1 MFSRYHQNSQ
11 WLYANSFSLISQCP
25 VGKALCCEV
34 LRPFDWCTACVEYIW
49 GLSGLLCYL
58 NWCAIKA
65 LVVVNIRL
73 MLPYFSLWLNA
84 ELVFFLLYRLR
95 WHVCVKRRGWF
106 ERSVHY
112 TYRRGA
118 DSTMLQIAVR
128 KYTREV
134 ILKGSSIPFRFC
146 TWERIMWVCFFWT
159 DQTYSWWVQS
169 ARWTMVVPS

>member
-112 TYRRGA
+112 TYRRGVIVQCC
-118 DSTMLQIAVR
+118 SWQIEGRLERSAARFLDLVSFLHL
-128 KYTREV
+128 REDLDLF
-134 ILKGSSIPFRFC
+134 IL
-146 TWERIMWVCFFWT
+146 T
-159 DQTYSWWVQS
+159 DQT
-169 ARWTMVVPS
+169 